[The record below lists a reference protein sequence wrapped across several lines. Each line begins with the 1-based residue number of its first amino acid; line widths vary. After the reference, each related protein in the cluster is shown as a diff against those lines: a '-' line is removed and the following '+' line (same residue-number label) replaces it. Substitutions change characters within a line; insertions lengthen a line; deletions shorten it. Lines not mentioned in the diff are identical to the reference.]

1 MDGPTHTGGA
11 RRRRGYTRGRLA
23 LRSQRRPRR
32 DSLCCAAPSGRSASG
47 ARWRQQGNG
56 PHRSGAHPPAAFV
69 AEETA
74 LCRARLPREPRPRL
88 LGRLVASH
96 TCAVAP
102 EKATCTERRGC
113 CRCEC
118 WMHPVATD
126 RQPRVAG
133 ARPAR
138 RRAAG
143 LGRTQY
149 VPDIP
154 DLQRGGLRE
163 QGESSP
169 RTCRRVRQIRQP
181 VSIALVQIGGSE
193 LHNPWL
199 YTKTCWEGFQCRRA
213 WTARPSLLQAWWPA
227 VLAAGLLPD
236 GCRDCDGGG

>member
-32 DSLCCAAPSGRSASG
+32 DSVCCAAPSGRSACG

-118 WMHPVATD
+118 WMPPVATD

-143 LGRTQY
+143 LGRTQD

-169 RTCRRVRQIRQP
+169 RICRRVRQIRQP